1 MRDLNK
7 VVLIGRLTRDI
18 ELRYSNNGTCF
29 GHFSIAVNR
38 GRKTEGGGY
47 ADEASFFECD
57 VFGKTAENLSTY
69 LRKGKQVAV
78 EGELE
83 QKRWTKD
90 GGNFQKIVV
99 NVYSIQLLGGNHS
112 AEAAGEAADASPYT
126 LKGRPVPGIERF
138 AGVYGDSPS
147 LTEGFGGFGDNPSS
161 AEGQRKF
168 EDDIPF

>member
-57 VFGKTAENLSTY
+57 VFGKTAENLSTD
-69 LRKGKQVAV
+69 LRQGTQVAV
-78 EGELE
+78 EGDGE
-83 QKRWTKD
+83 QKRWT
-90 GGNFQKIVV
+90 
-99 NVYSIQLLGGNHS
+99 
-112 AEAAGEAADASPYT
+112 
-126 LKGRPVPGIERF
+126 
-138 AGVYGDSPS
+138 
-147 LTEGFGGFGDNPSS
+147 
-161 AEGQRKF
+161 
-168 EDDIPF
+168 

>member
-1 MRDLNK
+1 MKDLNR
-7 VVLIGRLTRDI
+7 VVLIGRLTKDV
-18 ELRYSNNGTCF
+18 ELRYSNSGVCF
-29 GHFSIAVNR
+29 GHFSVAVNR
-38 GRKTEGGGY
+38 SRKTESGY
-47 ADEASFFECD
+47 VDEVSFFECD
-57 VFGKTAENLSTY
+57 IVGKTAENLATY

-99 NVYSIQLLGGNHS
+99 NVYSVQLLGGNHS

-126 LKGRPVPGIERF
+126 LKGRTVPGIERF

-147 LTEGFGGFGDNPSS
+147 LTEGFGDSPSS

-168 EDDIPF
+168 DDDIPF